1 MLFSNVFQRCSWLRL
16 IILLRRNNLKLCVMI
31 VIDQGSIV
39 VNMLDFMDGID
50 GEFLDFDV

>member
-1 MLFSNVFQRCSWLRL
+1 
-16 IILLRRNNLKLCVMI
+16 MI